1 MGARRDQ
8 RSHPSA
14 PLYYP
19 GNASVQQAE
28 QLSGSLQ
35 FTFSQILGEIADA
48 QVPESAV
55 TQHEAALSLTFPQLT
70 DTIGDA
76 QVPASAVTQHADQI
90 ALDDLMDVNAPTPAD
105 GDLLAWDDGAGEWVP
120 LTPAGG
126 APHDLDSHTDV
137 NAPTPADGDVLTWD
151 DTAGEWVAAA
161 PSGGGAHDLD
171 SHTDVNAPTPADREV
186 LIWDSTPGEWVAD
199 ALTVADVSGAQ
210 ATLARGDEV
219 ITTASLAVDAE
230 ETGTVAL
237 GKSGLI
243 LNVAAD
249 RACWVRFYGT
259 AAERTADAARLITE
273 DPDDDVP
280 VLADLI
286 FSASLL
292 TIPTAPLI
300 GYTNRDGSPATTIYY
315 SIINKSAGTST
326 VEVTVTRLNLET

>member
-19 GNASVQQAE
+19 GNASVQQAD

-55 TQHEAALSLTFPQLT
+55 TQHEAALEIAASQITSGTLA
-70 DTIGDA
+70 DA
-76 QVPASAVTQHADQI
+76 RVAESNVTQHEA
-90 ALDDLMDVNAPTPAD
+90 ALAIDGSQVTDATPT
-105 GDLLAWDDGAGEWVP
+105 GQYLKDDGTYD
-120 LTPAGG
+120 TPAGTG
-126 APHDLDSHTDV
+126 GSIDGHTDV
-137 NAPTPADGDVLTWD
+137 DTTTDPPAVGEQLTWD
-151 DTAGEWVAAA
+151 GTNWVPGAAGGSGGSPATAAA
-161 PSGGGAHDLD
+161 SGTVKVNTDDPGGDPVVYRIEEVDTLLD
-171 SHTDVNAPTPADREV
+171 AKQD
-186 LIWDSTPGEWVAD
+186 
-199 ALTVADVSGAQ
+199 
-210 ATLARGDEV
+210 TLARGDVV

-230 ETGTVAL
+230 ETGTVTL

-243 LNVAAD
+243 LKVVAD

-259 AAERTADAARLITE
+259 SAERTADAARLITE
-273 DPDDDVP
+273 DPSDDVP

-315 SIINKSAGTST
+315 SIINKSAGSST
-326 VEVTVTRLNLET
+326 VAVTVSRLSLEA

>member
-19 GNASVQQAE
+19 GNASVQQAD
-28 QLSGSLQ
+28 QLAGSLQ
-35 FTFSQILGEIADA
+35 LSFTQLLGQIADA

-55 TQHEAALSLTFPQLT
+55 TQHEAALSIDGAQIDSGTIPPARIASGTPDEDDIIVVQSDGSLAFVAPAGGGSPHALSDHT
-70 DTIGDA
+70 DTSGLAAATDG
-76 QVPASAVTQHADQI
+76 QVP
-90 ALDDLMDVNAPTPAD
+90 M
-105 GDLLAWDDGAGEWVP
+105 WDDGTGEWVP
-120 LTPAGG
+120 ATI
-126 APHDLDSHTDV
+126 
-137 NAPTPADGDVLTWD
+137 
-151 DTAGEWVAAA
+151 
-161 PSGGGAHDLD
+161 SGGGSPATAAASGTVKVNTDDPGGDPVVYRIEEVDTLLD
-171 SHTDVNAPTPADREV
+171 AKQD
-186 LIWDSTPGEWVAD
+186 
-199 ALTVADVSGAQ
+199 
-210 ATLARGDEV
+210 TLARGDVV
-219 ITTASLAVDAE
+219 ITTGSLAVNAE
-230 ETGTVAL
+230 ETGTVTL

-243 LNVAAD
+243 LNVEAD

-315 SIINKSAGTST
+315 SIINKSAGSST
-326 VEVTVTRLNLET
+326 VEVTVTRLSLEA